1 MSGMK
6 RKIME
11 KLIAWSVSPN
21 RKPLVVL
28 GARQV
33 GKTFALKQFAA
44 KHFDAL
50 AYIDFSRDADAAALF
65 QGSLAPR
72 DLVPALELYLRM
84 TIDPERTLI
93 VFDESQLCERS
104 LTALKYFYEDAPQ
117 YHIIAAGSLL
127 GVQISRA
134 TDSFPVGKVDLLH
147 MHPLDFEEYLWAV
160 GEVRLS
166 AAIREACDAG
176 NVAFPLHERA
186 LAHVRDY
193 QLIGG
198 MPEAVS
204 AFVSAG
210 ANGIEALERAR
221 ERQDA
226 ILVGYQADVIKYA
239 DKADATKIISAFAS
253 VPVQLA
259 KENHKFQ
266 YKEIRSGARASQ
278 YVDAIDWLEAAG
290 IALRCTRTEEGQ
302 APLATFE
309 ERDAFK
315 LYMADTGLLSAR
327 YEALPQDIEP
337 AANKAAAFRGG
348 LAENY
353 VYQQICSQN
362 AKAYCWGTVSRYE
375 VEFVAR
381 TKAGDVIP
389 IEVKS
394 GKNVASTSLGV
405 YRKKYAPAYSVRVS
419 ARNFGFEGGIK
430 NVPLYAAWCLAEE
443 LL

>member
-1 MSGMK
+1 MDGMK
-6 RKIME
+6 RKVTE
-11 KLIAWSVSPN
+11 KLRAWSNKSD
-21 RKPLVVL
+21 RKPLVIL

-44 KHFDAL
+44 KYFDTL

-72 DLVPALELYLRM
+72 DLVPTLELYLHV

-93 VFDESQLCERS
+93 VFDESQLCECV
-104 LTALKYFYEDAPQ
+104 LTSLKYFCEDAPQ
-117 YHIIAAGSLL
+117 YHVVAAGSLL
-127 GVQISRA
+127 GVQISRE
-134 TDSFPVGKVDLLH
+134 TDSFPVGKVELLH
-147 MHPLDFEEYLWAV
+147 MHPLDFEEYLWAM
-160 GEVRLS
+160 GEVRLADAIC
-166 AAIREACDAG
+166 AAYADG
-176 NVAFPLHERA
+176 QKAFPLHDRA
-186 LAHVRDY
+186 LAYVRDY

-204 AFVSAG
+204 AFVASG
-210 ANGIEALERAR
+210 ANGLEALARSR
-221 ERQDA
+221 ERQEA
-226 ILVGYQADVIKYA
+226 ILVGYQADVVKYA

-253 VPVQLA
+253 IPTQLA

-266 YKEIRSGARASQ
+266 YKEIRSGARATQ
-278 YVDAIDWLEAAG
+278 YIDAIDWLEAAG

-302 APLATFE
+302 APLVAFE
-309 ERDAFK
+309 KRDAFK
-315 LYMADTGLLSAR
+315 LYMADTGLLAAR

-337 AANKAAAFRGG
+337 AADKAAVFRGG

-353 VYQQICSQN
+353 VYQQIRSQD
-362 AKAYCWGTVSRYE
+362 AAAYYWGTVSRNE

-381 TKAGDVIP
+381 TKSGDVIP

-394 GKNVASTSLGV
+394 GKNVGSTSLGV
-405 YRKKYAPAYSVRVS
+405 YRRKYAPAYSVRVS

-443 LL
+443 LM